1 MHTPVPAPTVTIATA
16 SSGDDLYAGTSLNL
30 TCSYE
35 LDAAVDTADV
45 AVTTEWTVVGYPLPE
60 IYVMIYDGGIAGTVV
75 NIRPLSTSSSGV
87 YVCSVVANSSSP
99 FITGASN
106 NSSQNIN
113 VEGTYVCV

>member
-45 AVTTEWTVVGYPLPE
+45 AVTTEWTVVGYLLSDML
-60 IYVMIYDGGIAGTVV
+60 YVVVYDGGTVV
-75 NIRPLSTSSSGV
+75 NIRPLSTNSSGV
-87 YVCSVVANSSSP
+87 YVCSVVANPSSP